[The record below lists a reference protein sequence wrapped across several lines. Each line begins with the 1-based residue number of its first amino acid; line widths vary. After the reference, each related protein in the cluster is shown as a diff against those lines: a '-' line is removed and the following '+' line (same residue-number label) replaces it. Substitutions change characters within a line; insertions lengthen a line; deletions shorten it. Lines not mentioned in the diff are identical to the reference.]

1 MPIEIRELVI
11 KAEVKSDAARVRMP
25 DQKAAE
31 RLKQEII
38 AETVDKV
45 MAIIQNQKER

>member
-11 KAEVKSDAARVRMP
+11 KAEVRSNAARERLP
-25 DQKAAE
+25 DHRATE

-45 MAIIQNQKER
+45 MAIIQNKKER